1 MRALGLVRWFR
12 WFRRLGGRRLSGG
25 GKRDSRAGRVGIGYQ
40 GTSFGRGLLVGYW
53 LSRGRRCRTVGLARI
68 GRGGVSCV
76 VPQG

>member
-12 WFRRLGGRRLSGG
+12 WFRWLGGRSLSGG
-25 GKRDSRAGRVGIGYQ
+25 RDGRAGLVGIGYQ
-40 GTSFGRGLLVGYW
+40 RISFGRGLLASGYW
-53 LSRGRRCRTVGLARI
+53 LSGGRRCRTVGLARI